1 MNRAKAIKNINVE
14 IPGKLLKAG
23 RGSLELK

>member
-1 MNRAKAIKNINVE
+1 MNRAKAIKNMDVE

-23 RGSLELK
+23 IGSLELK